1 MLIVLYA
8 DNRISY
14 NCNICKRRNRSII
27 IQIIIAKV
35 LKISCS
41 RNHLNTITNAID
53 CTSRSYESTTVIKII
68 LLVVRV

>member
-14 NCNICKRRNRSII
+14 YGNICKRRNSSTV
-27 IQIIIAKV
+27 IQIFIAKV

-53 CTSRSYESTTVIKII
+53 CTSRSYESTTVVKII
-68 LLVVRV
+68 LLRRI